1 MDDSSFSV
9 ARADDRA
16 LITAVI
22 HRYCHMARENADF
35 AAMAPLFTHDGV
47 FRIPGR
53 DLAPTEIDQ
62 VVRGEGPRF
71 IRHHATTIDIRFVA
85 ADEARTE
92 TFFLAVTDEANPDHW
107 GCWRDVF
114 RKQSDGRWLI
124 QERTVVPEGAAPSG
138 WLVRVYSKPR

>member
-1 MDDSSFSV
+1 MSDASYTQ

-22 HRYCHMARENADF
+22 HRYCYLARDNADF
-35 AAMAPLFTHDGV
+35 AAMEPLFTADGV
-47 FRIPGR
+47 FRLPGL
-53 DLAPTEIDQ
+53 DLPPNEIGK

-85 ADEARTE
+85 DDEAHTE
-92 TFFLAVTDEANPDHW
+92 TFFLAVTDEAQPDHW

-114 RKQSDGRWLI
+114 RRQADGTWLI
-124 QERTVVPEGAAPSG
+124 KERNVIPEGADPKG
-138 WLVRVYSKPR
+138 WLVRVYSRPG